1 MLLLIGIIL
10 TLLAPSSIQGCGKRP
25 LSARV
30 VNGMNAAPH
39 SWPWQVSLRVRGR
52 HICGGSLIKPNW
64 IVTAAHCVYRY
75 PYPDGYTV
83 VVGGHRR
90 KGSTAVQE
98 EFEVKT
104 VYKHDGFTMQNLLHD
119 IAVLELKGSAKI
131 SDKVSPVCLP
141 TEEPSPGTK
150 CYITGWGRL
159 SGSGSSP
166 DILQQAE
173 IPIVSHEE
181 CKKKY
186 NRYDSKA
193 HLCAGQGHSGGSGG
207 CQGDSGG
214 PLVCEKDG
222 TWFLH
227 GAVSFGK
234 RGCPTKYNTVF
245 ARITTYIPWIMDKLE
260 NRPPTPTR
268 PPKTIPPG
276 CKDKREDCAANQ
288 LFCRFMPDFKRDCPV
303 TCNNC

>member
-1 MLLLIGIIL
+1 
-10 TLLAPSSIQGCGKRP
+10 
-25 LSARV
+25 
-30 VNGMNAAPH
+30 
-39 SWPWQVSLRVRGR
+39 
-52 HICGGSLIKPNW
+52 
-64 IVTAAHCVYRY
+64 
-75 PYPDGYTV
+75 V

>member
-1 MLLLIGIIL
+1 ML
-10 TLLAPSSIQGCGKRP
+10 
-25 LSARV
+25 
-30 VNGMNAAPH
+30 
-39 SWPWQVSLRVRGR
+39 
-52 HICGGSLIKPNW
+52 
-64 IVTAAHCVYRY
+64 
-75 PYPDGYTV
+75 
-83 VVGGHRR
+83 
-90 KGSTAVQE
+90 
-98 EFEVKT
+98 
-104 VYKHDGFTMQNLLHD
+104 
-119 IAVLELKGSAKI
+119 
-131 SDKVSPVCLP
+131 
-141 TEEPSPGTK
+141 
-150 CYITGWGRL
+150 GWGRL

-214 PLVCEKDG
+214 PLVCEKGG

-245 ARITTYIPWIMDKLE
+245 ARITTYIPWIMDKLGKGYMFIYSALSLTVLSPGKGCE
-260 NRPPTPTR
+260 KRNKPWFLEG
-268 PPKTIPPG
+268 KTEFFTILVSEVSRGKPNLNEMKLERRLVG
-276 CKDKREDCAANQ
+276 FLLLSHLA
-288 LFCRFMPDFKRDCPV
+288 
-303 TCNNC
+303 

>member
-1 MLLLIGIIL
+1 ML
-10 TLLAPSSIQGCGKRP
+10 
-25 LSARV
+25 
-30 VNGMNAAPH
+30 
-39 SWPWQVSLRVRGR
+39 
-52 HICGGSLIKPNW
+52 
-64 IVTAAHCVYRY
+64 
-75 PYPDGYTV
+75 
-83 VVGGHRR
+83 
-90 KGSTAVQE
+90 
-98 EFEVKT
+98 
-104 VYKHDGFTMQNLLHD
+104 
-119 IAVLELKGSAKI
+119 
-131 SDKVSPVCLP
+131 
-141 TEEPSPGTK
+141 
-150 CYITGWGRL
+150 GWGRL

-245 ARITTYIPWIMDKLE
+245 ARITTYIPWIMDKLGKGYMSICSALSLTAFFV
-260 NRPPTPTR
+260 NSTPQLPCHQEKGLKKEINADSLKVLNGIFYDIGTW
-268 PPKTIPPG
+268 KT
-276 CKDKREDCAANQ
+276 KLE
-288 LFCRFMPDFKRDCPV
+288 
-303 TCNNC
+303 

>member
-1 MLLLIGIIL
+1 ML
-10 TLLAPSSIQGCGKRP
+10 
-25 LSARV
+25 
-30 VNGMNAAPH
+30 
-39 SWPWQVSLRVRGR
+39 
-52 HICGGSLIKPNW
+52 
-64 IVTAAHCVYRY
+64 
-75 PYPDGYTV
+75 
-83 VVGGHRR
+83 
-90 KGSTAVQE
+90 
-98 EFEVKT
+98 
-104 VYKHDGFTMQNLLHD
+104 
-119 IAVLELKGSAKI
+119 
-131 SDKVSPVCLP
+131 
-141 TEEPSPGTK
+141 
-150 CYITGWGRL
+150 GWGRL

-214 PLVCEKDG
+214 PLVCEKGG

-245 ARITTYIPWIMDKLE
+245 ARITTYIPWIMDKLGKGYMSIYSDLSLTVFFFV
-260 NRPPTPTR
+260 NSTPQL
-268 PPKTIPPG
+268 PCHQEKGLKKEINSDSL
-276 CKDKREDCAANQ
+276 KVKRNF
-288 LFCRFMPDFKRDCPV
+288 LRYW
-303 TCNNC
+303 